1 MDLRLELCPHRFERR
16 HNRGPHRSNSDAEVP
31 MWECK
36 SGTVKLACVQAAAVR
51 KALHGWLY
59 LIPFEPQTLSVR
71 QFKAEVRN
79 ATERNFDVKLGDA
92 PIDSAAVALY
102 DAIMLWARAASRVL
116 ARQGAGAELQRG
128 RAASVAMRRQLCRR
142 LQKWIAVVWRCY
154 ENRVPRCSST
164 ARRAVGRTDVTRLAC
179 GSCWIGE

>member
-1 MDLRLELCPHRFERR
+1 MRR
-16 HNRGPHRSNSDAEVP
+16 
-31 MWECK
+31 
-36 SGTVKLACVQAAAVR
+36 
-51 KALHGWLY
+51 ALHGWLY
-59 LIPFEPQTLSVR
+59 LIPFEAQTLSMR
-71 QFKAEVRN
+71 KFKADVRN

-116 ARQGAGAELQRG
+116 ARQGAGPELQRG